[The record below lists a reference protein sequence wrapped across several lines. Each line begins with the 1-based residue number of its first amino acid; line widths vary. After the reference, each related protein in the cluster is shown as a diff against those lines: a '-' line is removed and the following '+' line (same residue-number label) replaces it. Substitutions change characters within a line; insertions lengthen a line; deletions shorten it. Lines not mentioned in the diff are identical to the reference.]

1 MLIPGSAPNNLALRL
16 NTCVLSPYQL
26 NIQNRGRRGGGG
38 GFTPR
43 ELVEAQEADESLAQ
57 LWELA
62 KKGEQNWSVST
73 AMTQP
78 ETSPVDSAPLLEDD
92 AESNLEPTPPPS
104 ASET

>member
-1 MLIPGSAPNNLALRL
+1 MCPLPIPVKHPKQGEE
-16 NTCVLSPYQL
+16 
-26 NIQNRGRRGGGG
+26 GGA
-38 GFTPR
+38 FTPR
-43 ELVEAQEADESLAQ
+43 ELVEAQETDESLAQ

-92 AESNLEPTPPPS
+92 AESNLEPTPPPPS

>member
-1 MLIPGSAPNNLALRL
+1 MCPLPIPVKHTKQGEE
-16 NTCVLSPYQL
+16 
-26 NIQNRGRRGGGG
+26 GGGG